1 MTGFDAPILQTMYL
15 DKSLKDHTLLQAICR
30 TNRVYPQKS
39 FGRIVDYFGVFDDT
53 AKALQFD
60 EETVKTIISNM
71 DVLKSQ
77 VPQAMLDAVNH
88 FPGVD
93 RSQNGFDGLQA
104 AQECINTNEKR
115 DAFAKDYMFM
125 AKLWESLSP
134 DAVLAPYK
142 EDYKWL
148 SSIYASVKPAGPES
162 NGKLL
167 WMAFGAETTR
177 LIHENIHVDKVHDNL
192 EEMILDEIVVD
203 ELMHKHDPRKIK
215 QLEKE
220 LIKRFQRNAGKL
232 KFIELSKRLED
243 LRAKAEQG
251 LISSIDFIKELCQ
264 LAKETLQA
272 EKEDVAVA
280 IEKDA
285 KAALSELFM
294 ELRTEDTPA
303 VVGRIVDD
311 IDNIVKIVRFPGWQ
325 TTVAGEREVQKAL
338 RKTLLKYK
346 LHKEEELFN
355 KAYLYIKE
363 YY

>member
-1 MTGFDAPILQTMYL
+1 M
-15 DKSLKDHTLLQAICR
+15 
-30 TNRVYPQKS
+30 
-39 FGRIVDYFGVFDDT
+39 
-53 AKALQFD
+53 D
-60 EETVKTIISNM
+60 EM
-71 DVLKSQ
+71 
-77 VPQAMLDAVNH
+77 
-88 FPGVD
+88 
-93 RSQNGFDGLQA
+93 
-104 AQECINTNEKR
+104 
-115 DAFAKDYMFM
+115 
-125 AKLWESLSP
+125 
-134 DAVLAPYK
+134 
-142 EDYKWL
+142 
-148 SSIYASVKPAGPES
+148 
-162 NGKLL
+162 
-167 WMAFGAETTR
+167 
-177 LIHENIHVDKVHDNL
+177 
-192 EEMILDEIVVD
+192 VVD

-220 LIKRFQRNAGKL
+220 LIKRFQRHAGKP
-232 KFIELSKRLED
+232 KFVELSKRLED

-285 KAALSELFM
+285 KAALSELFL